1 MGTAFLLHFAHYV
14 LVQLKE
20 VLLEDADVAKAI
32 LEYINKNYINSIVVG
47 ASTRNAFARKFKGYD
62 VPSSLVKTVPDFCS
76 VGSLAR
82 GTWRNG
88 GSDKI
93 PPGRDRA
100 RSAPVNLSL
109 DNIDIPSQS
118 ARSSFSR
125 DSISDES
132 DISGTRSS
140 FGSMDITNQNLISVL
155 YQLLLMTPDN
165 LQ

>member
-1 MGTAFLLHFAHYV
+1 MTARTAQRPV
-14 LVQLKE
+14 L
-20 VLLEDADVAKAI
+20 
-32 LEYINKNYINSIVVG
+32 NSVTPPKQIPSHGSEENG
-47 ASTRNAFARKFKGYD
+47 AR
-62 VPSSLVKTVPDFCS
+62 
-76 VGSLAR
+76 GSLAR

-165 LQ
+165 LQQSAKDLEAEMKRLKLELKQTMDMYSSACKEAISAKNKV